1 MSARLTSQMLAQA
14 LIRRTQ
20 AEGGFA
26 AVLHRGDSIS
36 GAILLSCP
44 DSDHRPRLFE
54 RVPDLSRGY
63 SLSPVA
69 QPHWGD
75 EEAITQ
81 YIERR
86 RRSDPDL
93 WVIELDVPNG
103 ERLAAAILTDD

>member
-1 MSARLTSQMLAQA
+1 VTARLTSQMLVQA
-14 LIRRTQ
+14 LVRRTH

-54 RVPDLSRGY
+54 RVPDFPRGY
-63 SLSPVA
+63 ALAPVA
-69 QPHWGD
+69 QAHWGD

-81 YIERR
+81 YIGRR

-103 ERLAAAILTDD
+103 ERLAAALLTGD